1 MKKIL
6 VLVALMILIM
16 ITTSCQKPEEIT
28 LSKYFQAM
36 KAKDRDTMA
45 SMAAEPMALEF
56 KSWELVS
63 SEAPVTEDLILQQL
77 IFGLADIKAKKDK
90 QILPL
95 IKDKKDALDQLKTK
109 LGETRGS
116 KQKAELQKQIVAVEQ
131 AVAVETSNY
140 KQAQVD
146 YTQMKNQVDVEKKM
160 ITMSTSIE
168 QNQELMTGKAV
179 TVKTIIKITTT
190 GGDKDY
196 VFLLRKYELLN
207 PITKKVSPNRFI
219 ILKIQ
224 PKEDFEQGK

>member
-63 SEAPVTEDLILQQL
+63 SEAPVTEDLILPQL
-77 IFGLADIKAKKDK
+77 ILGLADIKAKKDK
-90 QILPL
+90 QIGLV
-95 IKDKKDALDQLKTK
+95 KDKKDALDVLKTK
-109 LGETRGS
+109 LGETRGGR
-116 KQKAELQKQIVAVEQ
+116 QKAELQKQIDAGDQEMLL
-131 AVAVETSNY
+131 ETQNY

-146 YTQMKNQVDVEKKM
+146 YTQMKNQVEVEKKM
-160 ITMSTSIE
+160 VTMSTSIE

-179 TVKTIIKITTT
+179 TVKAVVRITTAS
-190 GGDKDY
+190 GDKDY
-196 VFLLRKYELLN
+196 VFLLRKYELIN
-207 PITKKVSPNRFI
+207 PLTNKVSPNRFI
-219 ILKIQ
+219 ILRIQ
-224 PKEDFEQGK
+224 PKEDYEQGK

>member
-6 VLVALMILIM
+6 VLVALMMLIM

-45 SMAAEPMALEF
+45 AMAAEPMALEF

-63 SEAPVTEDLILQQL
+63 SDAPVTEDLILQQL
-77 IFGLADIKAKKDK
+77 ITGQAEIKAKKDK
-90 QILPL
+90 QIGVV
-95 IKDKKDALDQLKTK
+95 KDKKDALDLLKTK

-116 KQKAELQKQIVAVEQ
+116 RQKAELQKQIDAGEQ
-131 AVAVETSNY
+131 DVLLETANY

-146 YTQMKNQVDVEKKM
+146 YTQMKNQVEVEKKM
-160 ITMSTSIE
+160 VTMSTSIE

-179 TVKTIIKITTT
+179 TVKAIVKITTAN
-190 GGDKDY
+190 GDKEY

-207 PITKKVSPNRFI
+207 TVTNKISPNRFI

>member
-1 MKKIL
+1 MKKVL
-6 VLVALMILIM
+6 LLVALMFLII

-63 SEAPVTEDLILQQL
+63 SEAPVTEDLILPQL
-77 IFGLADIKAKKDK
+77 LSTQADIKIKKDK
-90 QILPL
+90 QIG
-95 IKDKKDALDQLKTK
+95 IVKDKKDALDLLKTK

-116 KQKAELQKQIVAVEQ
+116 RQKAELQKQVDVSEQ
-131 AVAVETSNY
+131 EMLAETANY
-140 KQAQVD
+140 KQAQVE
-146 YTQMKNQVDVEKKM
+146 YTQMKNQVEVEKKM
-160 ITMSTSIE
+160 VTMSTSIE

-179 TVKTIIKITTT
+179 TVKAIVKITTAS
-190 GGDKDY
+190 GDKDY
-196 VFLLRKYELLN
+196 VFILRKYELINPLN
-207 PITKKVSPNRFI
+207 NKISPNRFI

-224 PKEDFEQGK
+224 TKEDFEQGK

>member
-45 SMAAEPMALEF
+45 AMAAEPMALEF

-63 SEAPVTEDLILQQL
+63 SEAPVTEDLILPQL
-77 IFGLADIKAKKDK
+77 IAGLADIKTKKDK
-90 QILPL
+90 QIGLV
-95 IKDKKDALDQLKTK
+95 KDKKDALDLLKTK

-116 KQKAELQKQIVAVEQ
+116 RQKAELQKQIDAGEQ
-131 AVAVETSNY
+131 EVTAETQNY
-140 KQAQVD
+140 KQSQVD
-146 YTQMKNQVDVEKKM
+146 YTQMKNQVEVEKKM
-160 ITMSTSIE
+160 VTMSTSIE

-179 TVKTIIKITTT
+179 TVKAIVKITTAS
-190 GGDKDY
+190 GDKDY
-196 VFLLRKYELLN
+196 VFLLRKYELIN
-207 PITKKVSPNRFI
+207 PLTNKVSPNRFI

>member
-56 KSWELVS
+56 KSWALVS

-77 IFGLADIKAKKDK
+77 ISSMADIKAKKDK
-90 QILPL
+90 QIGLV
-95 IKDKKDALDQLKTK
+95 KDKKDALDLLKTK

-116 KQKAELQKQIVAVEQ
+116 RQKAELQKQIAASEQEVA
-131 AVAVETSNY
+131 AETQNY

-146 YTQMKNQVDVEKKM
+146 YTQMKNQVEVEKKM
-160 ITMSTSIE
+160 VTMSTSIE
-168 QNQELMTGKAV
+168 QNQELMTGKSV
-179 TVKTIIKITTT
+179 TVKAIVKITSAS
-190 GGDKDY
+190 GDKDY
-196 VFLLRKYELLN
+196 VFLLRKYELIN
-207 PITKKVSPNRFI
+207 PLTNKVSPNRFI

>member
-6 VLVALMILIM
+6 VLVALMALIM

-63 SEAPVTEDLILQQL
+63 SEAPTTEDLILQQL
-77 IFGLADIKAKKDK
+77 IATQMEIKAKKDK
-90 QILPL
+90 QIG
-95 IKDKKDALDQLKTK
+95 IVKDKKDALDLLKTK

-116 KQKAELQKQIVAVEQ
+116 RQKAELQKQIAAAEQ
-131 AVAVETSNY
+131 EVLVETQNY
-140 KQAQVD
+140 KQFQGD
-146 YTQMKNQVDVEKKM
+146 YTQMKNQVENEKKM

-179 TVKTIIKITTT
+179 TVKTIVKITTAS
-190 GGDKDY
+190 GDKEY
-196 VFLLRKYELLN
+196 VFLLRKYDLIN
-207 PITKKVSPNRFI
+207 PLTNKVSPNRFI
-219 ILKIQ
+219 ILRIQ
-224 PKEDFEQGK
+224 PKEDFDQGK

>member
-77 IFGLADIKAKKDK
+77 LSAQADIRTKKDK
-90 QILPL
+90 QIGLV
-95 IKDKKDALDQLKTK
+95 KDKKDALDALKTK
-109 LGETRGS
+109 LGETRGNR
-116 KQKAELQKQIVAVEQ
+116 QKAELQKQIDAGEQ
-131 AVAVETSNY
+131 EVLTETQNY
-140 KQAQVD
+140 KQMQTD
-146 YTQMKNQVDVEKKM
+146 YTQMKNQVENEKKM
-160 ITMSTSIE
+160 VTMSTS
-168 QNQELMTGKAV
+168 
-179 TVKTIIKITTT
+179 
-190 GGDKDY
+190 
-196 VFLLRKYELLN
+196 
-207 PITKKVSPNRFI
+207 
-219 ILKIQ
+219 
-224 PKEDFEQGK
+224 

>member
-56 KSWELVS
+56 KSWALVS

-77 IFGLADIKAKKDK
+77 ISSMADIKAKKDK
-90 QILPL
+90 QIGLV
-95 IKDKKDALDQLKTK
+95 KDKKDALDLLKTK

-116 KQKAELQKQIVAVEQ
+116 RQKAELQKQIAASEQEVA
-131 AVAVETSNY
+131 AETQNY

-146 YTQMKNQVDVEKKM
+146 YTQMKNQVEVEKKM
-160 ITMSTSIE
+160 VTMSTSIE

-179 TVKTIIKITTT
+179 TVKAIVKITSAS
-190 GGDKDY
+190 GDKDY
-196 VFLLRKYELLN
+196 VFLLRKYELIN
-207 PITKKVSPNRFI
+207 PLTNKVSPNRFI

-224 PKEDFEQGK
+224 PKEDFEQEK

>member
-6 VLVALMILIM
+6 VLAALMILIM

-45 SMAAEPMALEF
+45 AMAAEPMALEF

-63 SEAPVTEDLILQQL
+63 SEAPVSEDLILPQL
-77 IFGLADIKAKKDK
+77 ISGLADIKAKKDK
-90 QILPL
+90 QIGLV
-95 IKDKKDALDQLKTK
+95 KDKKDVLDLLKTK

-116 KQKAELQKQIVAVEQ
+116 RQKAEVQKQIVAAEQ
-131 AVAVETSNY
+131 EVAVETQNY

-146 YTQMKNQVDVEKKM
+146 YAQMKSQVEVEKKM
-160 ITMSTSIE
+160 VAMSTSIE

-179 TVKTIIKITTT
+179 TVKAIIKITTVS
-190 GGDKDY
+190 GDKDF
-196 VFLLRKYELLN
+196 VFLLRKYDLIN
-207 PITKKVSPNRFI
+207 PLTNKVSPNRFI

>member
-56 KSWELVS
+56 KSWALVS
-63 SEAPVTEDLILQQL
+63 SEAPVTEDLILPQL
-77 IFGLADIKAKKDK
+77 ISGLADIKAKKDK
-90 QILPL
+90 QIGLV
-95 IKDKKDALDQLKTK
+95 KDKKDALDLLKTK

-116 KQKAELQKQIVAVEQ
+116 RQKAELQKQIAASEQEVA
-131 AVAVETSNY
+131 AETQNY

-146 YTQMKNQVDVEKKM
+146 YTQMKNQVEVEKKM
-160 ITMSTSIE
+160 VTMSTSIE

-179 TVKTIIKITTT
+179 TVKAIVKITSAS
-190 GGDKDY
+190 GDKDY
-196 VFLLRKYELLN
+196 VFLLRKYELIN
-207 PITKKVSPNRFI
+207 PLTNKVSPNRFI

>member
-1 MKKIL
+1 
-6 VLVALMILIM
+6 
-16 ITTSCQKPEEIT
+16 
-28 LSKYFQAM
+28 
-36 KAKDRDTMA
+36 
-45 SMAAEPMALEF
+45 MAAEPMALEF

-63 SEAPVTEDLILQQL
+63 SDAPVTEDLILQQL
-77 IFGLADIKAKKDK
+77 ITGQAEIKAKKDK
-90 QILPL
+90 QIG
-95 IKDKKDALDQLKTK
+95 IVKDKKDALDLLKTK

-116 KQKAELQKQIVAVEQ
+116 RQKAELQKQIDAGEQ
-131 AVAVETSNY
+131 DVLLETANY

-146 YTQMKNQVDVEKKM
+146 YTQMKNQVEVEKKM

-179 TVKTIIKITTT
+179 TVKAIVKITTAS
-190 GGDKDY
+190 GDKEY

-207 PITKKVSPNRFI
+207 TVTNKISPNRFI

>member
-45 SMAAEPMALEF
+45 AMAAEPMALEF

-63 SEAPVTEDLILQQL
+63 SEAPVTEDLILPQL
-77 IFGLADIKAKKDK
+77 ISGLADIKAKKDK
-90 QILPL
+90 QIGLV
-95 IKDKKDALDQLKTK
+95 KDKKDALDLLKTK

-116 KQKAELQKQIVAVEQ
+116 RQKAELQKQIDASEQEVA
-131 AVAVETSNY
+131 AETQNY
-140 KQAQVD
+140 KQAQVN
-146 YTQMKNQVDVEKKM
+146 YTQMKNQVEVEKKM
-160 ITMSTSIE
+160 VTMSTSIE
-168 QNQELMTGKAV
+168 QNQELITGKAV
-179 TVKTIIKITTT
+179 TVKAIVKITNAS
-190 GGDKDY
+190 GDKDY
-196 VFLLRKYELLN
+196 VFLLRKYDLIN
-207 PITKKVSPNRFI
+207 PLTNKVSPNRFI

>member
-1 MKKIL
+1 MKKVL

-45 SMAAEPMALEF
+45 AMAAEPMALEF

-63 SEAPVTEDLILQQL
+63 SEAPVAEDLILQQL
-77 IFGLADIKAKKDK
+77 ISSMADIKTKKDT
-90 QILPL
+90 QIGLV
-95 IKDKKDALDQLKTK
+95 KDKKDALDLLKTK

-116 KQKAELQKQIVAVEQ
+116 KQKAELQKQIDVSEQEVA
-131 AVAVETSNY
+131 AANY

-146 YTQMKNQVDVEKKM
+146 YTQMKNQVEVEKKM
-160 ITMSTSIE
+160 VTMSTSIE

-179 TVKTIIKITTT
+179 TIKAIIKITTAS
-190 GGDKDY
+190 GDKEY
-196 VFLLRKYELLN
+196 VFLLRKYELIN
-207 PITKKVSPNRFI
+207 PLTNKVSPNRFI

>member
-56 KSWELVS
+56 KSWALVS

-77 IFGLADIKAKKDK
+77 ISSMADIKAKKDK
-90 QILPL
+90 QIGLV
-95 IKDKKDALDQLKTK
+95 KDKKDALDLLKTK

-116 KQKAELQKQIVAVEQ
+116 RQKAELQKQIAASEQEVA
-131 AVAVETSNY
+131 AETQNY

-146 YTQMKNQVDVEKKM
+146 YTQMKNQVEVEKKM
-160 ITMSTSIE
+160 VTMSTSIE

-179 TVKTIIKITTT
+179 TVKAIVKITSAS
-190 GGDKDY
+190 GDKDY
-196 VFLLRKYELLN
+196 VFLLRKYEVIN
-207 PITKKVSPNRFI
+207 PLTNKVSPNRFI

>member
-6 VLVALMILIM
+6 VLAALMILIM
-16 ITTSCQKPEEIT
+16 ITASCQKPEEIT

-63 SEAPVTEDLILQQL
+63 SEAPVTEDLILPQL
-77 IFGLADIKAKKDK
+77 ITGLADAKVKKDK
-90 QILPL
+90 QIGLV
-95 IKDKKDALDQLKTK
+95 KDKKEALDLLKTK

-116 KQKAELQKQIVAVEQ
+116 RQKAELQKQIDTSEQ
-131 AVAVETSNY
+131 EVLTETQNY
-140 KQAQVD
+140 KQSQVD
-146 YTQMKNQVDVEKKM
+146 YAQMKNQVEVEKKM
-160 ITMSTSIE
+160 VTMSTSIE

-179 TVKTIIKITTT
+179 TVKSIIKITTAS
-190 GGDKDY
+190 GDKDY
-196 VFLLRKYELLN
+196 VFLLRKYELINLLTN
-207 PITKKVSPNRFI
+207 KVSPNRFI

>member
-56 KSWELVS
+56 KSWALVS

-77 IFGLADIKAKKDK
+77 ISSMADIKAKKDK
-90 QILPL
+90 QIGLV
-95 IKDKKDALDQLKTK
+95 KDKKDALDLLKTK

-116 KQKAELQKQIVAVEQ
+116 RQKAELQKQIAASEQEVA
-131 AVAVETSNY
+131 AETQNY

-146 YTQMKNQVDVEKKM
+146 YTQMKNQVEVEKKM
-160 ITMSTSIE
+160 VTMSTSIE

-179 TVKTIIKITTT
+179 TVKAIVKITSAS
-190 GGDKDY
+190 GDKDY
-196 VFLLRKYELLN
+196 VFLLRKYELIN
-207 PITKKVSPNRFI
+207 PLTNKVSPNRFI

>member
-16 ITTSCQKPEEIT
+16 VTTSCQKHEEIT

-45 SMAAEPMALEF
+45 TMAVEPMALEF
-56 KSWELVS
+56 KSWALVS

-77 IFGLADIKAKKDK
+77 LSSMADIKAKKDK
-90 QILPL
+90 QIGLV
-95 IKDKKDALDQLKTK
+95 KDKKDALDLLKTK
-109 LGETRGS
+109 LGETRGGR
-116 KQKAELQKQIVAVEQ
+116 QKAELQKQIDVSEQEVA
-131 AVAVETSNY
+131 AETQNY

-146 YTQMKNQVDVEKKM
+146 YTQMKNQVEVEKKM
-160 ITMSTSIE
+160 VTMSTSIE

-179 TVKTIIKITTT
+179 TVKAIVKITSAS
-190 GGDKDY
+190 GDKDY
-196 VFLLRKYELLN
+196 VFLLRKYELIN
-207 PITKKVSPNRFI
+207 PINNKVSPNRFI

>member
-6 VLVALMILIM
+6 VLVVLMMLIM

-45 SMAAEPMALEF
+45 AMAAEPMALEF

-63 SEAPVTEDLILQQL
+63 SEAPVSEDLILQQL
-77 IFGLADIKAKKDK
+77 ITGQAEIKAKKDK
-90 QILPL
+90 QIGVV
-95 IKDKKDALDQLKTK
+95 KDKKDALDLLKTK

-116 KQKAELQKQIVAVEQ
+116 RQKADLQKQIDAGEQ
-131 AVAVETSNY
+131 DVLLETANY

-146 YTQMKNQVDVEKKM
+146 YTQMKNQVEVEKKM
-160 ITMSTSIE
+160 VTMSTSIE

-179 TVKTIIKITTT
+179 TVKAIVKITTAS
-190 GGDKDY
+190 GDKEY

-207 PITKKVSPNRFI
+207 TVTNKISPNRFI

>member
-6 VLVALMILIM
+6 MLVALMMLIM

-45 SMAAEPMALEF
+45 AMAAEPMALEF

-77 IFGLADIKAKKDK
+77 LTAQADIKTKKDK
-90 QILPL
+90 QIG
-95 IKDKKDALDQLKTK
+95 IVKDKKDALDLLKTK

-116 KQKAELQKQIVAVEQ
+116 RQKAELQKQIDAGEQ
-131 AVAVETSNY
+131 DVLLETANY

-146 YTQMKNQVDVEKKM
+146 YTQMKNQVEVEKKM
-160 ITMSTSIE
+160 VTMSTSIE

-179 TVKTIIKITTT
+179 TVKAIVKITTAS
-190 GGDKDY
+190 GDKEY

-207 PITKKVSPNRFI
+207 TVTNKISPNRFI

>member
-6 VLVALMILIM
+6 VLVALVILIM
-16 ITTSCQKPEEIT
+16 VTTSCQKPEEIT

-45 SMAAEPMALEF
+45 AMAVEPMALEF
-56 KSWELVS
+56 KSWALVS

-77 IFGLADIKAKKDK
+77 LSSMADIKAKKDK
-90 QILPL
+90 QIGLV
-95 IKDKKDALDQLKTK
+95 KDKKDALDLLKTK
-109 LGETRGS
+109 LGETRGGR
-116 KQKAELQKQIVAVEQ
+116 QKAELQKQIDVSEQ
-131 AVAVETSNY
+131 EVAVETQNY

-146 YTQMKNQVDVEKKM
+146 YTQMKNQVEVEKKI

-179 TVKTIIKITTT
+179 TVKAIVKITSAS
-190 GGDKDY
+190 GDKDY
-196 VFLLRKYELLN
+196 VFLLRKYELIN
-207 PITKKVSPNRFI
+207 PINNKVSPNRFI

>member
-56 KSWELVS
+56 KSWALVS

-77 IFGLADIKAKKDK
+77 ISSMADIKAKKDK
-90 QILPL
+90 QIGLV
-95 IKDKKDALDQLKTK
+95 KDKKDALDLLKTK

-116 KQKAELQKQIVAVEQ
+116 RQKAELQKQIDASEQEVA
-131 AVAVETSNY
+131 AETQNY
-140 KQAQVD
+140 KQAQVN
-146 YTQMKNQVDVEKKM
+146 YTQMKNQVEVEKKM
-160 ITMSTSIE
+160 VTMSTSIE

-179 TVKTIIKITTT
+179 TVKAVVKITSAS
-190 GGDKDY
+190 GDKDY
-196 VFLLRKYELLN
+196 VFLLRKYELIN
-207 PITKKVSPNRFI
+207 PLTNKVSPNRFI

>member
-6 VLVALMILIM
+6 VLVPLMILIM
-16 ITTSCQKPEEIT
+16 MTTSCQKPEEIT

-63 SEAPVTEDLILQQL
+63 SEAPVSEDLILPQL
-77 IFGLADIKAKKDK
+77 ITALADAKTKKDK
-90 QILPL
+90 QISLV
-95 IKDKKDALDQLKTK
+95 KDKKDALDLLKTK

-116 KQKAELQKQIVAVEQ
+116 RQKAELQKQIDAGELEVTA
-131 AVAVETSNY
+131 ETQNY

-146 YTQMKNQVDVEKKM
+146 YTQMKNQVEVEKKM
-160 ITMSTSIE
+160 VTMSTSIE

-179 TVKTIIKITTT
+179 TVKAIIKITTAS
-190 GGDKDY
+190 GEKDY
-196 VFLLRKYELLN
+196 VFLLRKYDLIN
-207 PITKKVSPNRFI
+207 PLTNKVSPNRYI

>member
-6 VLVALMILIM
+6 LLVALMMLIM

-45 SMAAEPMALEF
+45 AMAAEPMALEF

-63 SEAPVTEDLILQQL
+63 SDAPVTEDLILQQL
-77 IFGLADIKAKKDK
+77 ITGQAEIKAKKDK
-90 QILPL
+90 QIG
-95 IKDKKDALDQLKTK
+95 IVKDKKDALDLLKTK

-116 KQKAELQKQIVAVEQ
+116 RQKAELQKQIDAGEQ
-131 AVAVETSNY
+131 DVLLETANY

-146 YTQMKNQVDVEKKM
+146 YTQMKNQVEVEKKM

-179 TVKTIIKITTT
+179 TVKAIVKITTAS
-190 GGDKDY
+190 GDKEY

-207 PITKKVSPNRFI
+207 TVTNKISPNRFI